1 MGLID
6 QYLKGEVRKQQ
17 NLTAVLGAKGENH
30 RVVIENMVHDLFKI
44 TPQQLKEMVLM
55 GNDAPPGQNY
65 MLPKILELDKIW
77 KETRDEDWLYGQ
89 EIYWLETLACA
100 WLYTTKSIVDPAI
113 SFLLQEKPK
122 LEHVLDWGAGSGLS
136 TMLLAANFPDTTF
149 YYYEISPTSID
160 MFKWLHNYLGLENVV
175 HVEELPDVEFDAIF
189 YVEVI
194 NHIRIP
200 MPAIDPA
207 LKQLRIG
214 GLVAQQTS
222 WTFEKKYGESVGH
235 FLEYDIDD
243 HYTDN
248 VSKCSRIFDKAMLNR
263 NLMRIRSGA
272 MQNRPI
278 WYVRTA
284 PHPEVL
290 PSLKQS
296 FEPAVILKFIG
307 RTCSMCR
314 TPGHSRKACPDSRL
328 YPENHISKPWEIQLP
343 PISERNPEETYQRSF
358 GDIWTEDQIRNY
370 IPSNVPL
377 KRKHPT
383 SVRIAPGPYEIK
395 SSKVEIHRLLQLID
409 TTHIPDEFT
418 GRLEMNAGG
427 FHILINAK
435 EANPIEYDV
444 STEQE

>member
-1 MGLID
+1 MN
-6 QYLKGEVRKQQ
+6 GEVRKQM
-17 NLTAVLGAKGENH
+17 NLTAVLGSKGENH
-30 RVVIENMVHDLFKI
+30 RVVIEKMVEELFDI
-44 TPQQLKEMVLM
+44 PPHELKELVLM

-89 EIYWLETLACA
+89 QIYWLETLCCA
-100 WLYTTKSIVDPAI
+100 WLYTTKSIIDPAI

-122 LEHVLDWGAGSGLS
+122 LDHVLDWGAGAGL
-136 TMLLAANFPDTTF
+136 TTHLLAANFPDTTF
-149 YYYEISPTSID
+149 YYYEISPTSIE
-160 MFKWLHNYLGLENVV
+160 MFKWLQNYLKLDNIV
-175 HVEELPDVEFDAIF
+175 HITELPDVEFDAIF
-189 YVEVI
+189 YVEVV
-194 NHIRIP
+194 NHIKEP

-207 LKQLRIG
+207 LKKLRLG

-243 HYTDN
+243 YYTDN
-248 VSKCSRIFDKAMLNR
+248 VSRCSRIFDKAMLNR
-263 NLMRIRSGA
+263 NLLRIRSGA

-290 PSLKQS
+290 PSLSKS
-296 FEPAVILKFIG
+296 FEPAQILKFIG

-328 YPENHISKPWEIQLP
+328 YPENHVSKPWEIQLP
-343 PISERNPEETYQRSF
+343 PFSDRNPEDTYKRSF
-358 GDIWTEDQIRNY
+358 GRIWTEDEIRNY
-370 IPSNVPL
+370 IPSNIPL

-383 SVRIAPGPYEIK
+383 AINIVSGPYEIK

-409 TTHIPDEFT
+409 TTNIPDEFT

-435 EANPIEYDV
+435 EANPIEYV
-444 STEQE
+444 PLTEEE